1 MLKFEGINVGTK
13 IKAYDFE
20 PMEGRRDRYVTGEIL
35 DTVVRDGAKFYVVH
49 CHKDSAFGP
58 DHNRIGR
65 AVLVPMEMCFDYD
78 ERIVPLDG
86 PCAPKSELIKGL
98 ADELG
103 LEVVDLSL

>member
-1 MLKFEGINVGTK
+1 MLKFEGITVGTI

-65 AVLVPMEMCFDYD
+65 AVLVPMEMCMDYD
-78 ERIVPLDG
+78 GRIVEMSMPLSV
-86 PCAPKSELIKGL
+86 KEI
-98 ADELG
+98 
-103 LEVVDLSL
+103 

>member
-13 IKAYDFE
+13 IKAFDFE
-20 PMEGRRDRYVTGEIL
+20 PMEGRRDRFVTGRIL
-35 DTVVRDGAKFYVVH
+35 RTEWKDGAKFYVIE
-49 CHKDSAFGP
+49 CDEDSAFGP
-58 DHNRIGR
+58 DHNRIG
-65 AVLVPMEMCFDYD
+65 VEVYIPMEMCFDYD